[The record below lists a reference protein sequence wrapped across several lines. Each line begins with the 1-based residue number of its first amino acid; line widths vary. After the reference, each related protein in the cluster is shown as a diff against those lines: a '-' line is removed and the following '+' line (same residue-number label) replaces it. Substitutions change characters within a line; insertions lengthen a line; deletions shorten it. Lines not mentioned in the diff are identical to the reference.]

1 MLSKMKFKYI
11 LILIGL
17 SILLVGCDSSPSQS
31 AVDTNLSARLQEIQQ
46 NGKIVIGTA
55 ITRPFEYRDETTNE
69 LKGFDIS
76 LMENML
82 EPLGVSIEWRE
93 MAFADLIGELEA
105 GNVDLVIAG
114 MYITEAR
121 EEIVDFSQPYLDT
134 GLIMVIHDD
143 SADIQSI
150 EDLVGHT
157 IGVKEGSTGE
167 RWAESWQT
175 ENDTEL
181 ELRRYT
187 DTIDSLNDLNDGL
200 VDIIFNDYLNT
211 LEYMKTHPN
220 VHTQDEIFAPAG
232 LGIAVQSGDEELL
245 AFVSNSLDEMQENGK
260 ITELFDLWI
269 NPETQQ

>member
-1 MLSKMKFKYI
+1 MYKKIVQLIFI
-11 LILIGL
+11 LI
-17 SILLVGCDSSPSQS
+17 SALLFFGCDSIPSQPV
-31 AVDTNLSARLQEIQQ
+31 VDTNLPARLQEIQQ
-46 NGKIVIGTA
+46 NEKIVIGTA

-69 LKGFDIS
+69 LIGFDIS
-76 LMENML
+76 LMEDML

-105 GNVDLVIAG
+105 GNIDLVIAA

-134 GLIMVIHDD
+134 GLIMVVHRD
-143 SADIQSI
+143 STDIQSI

-157 IGVKEGSTGE
+157 IAVKEGSTGE
-167 RWAESWQT
+167 RWAENWQT
-175 ENDTEL
+175 ENNTEL
-181 ELRRYT
+181 ELRHYT

-200 VDIIFNDYLNT
+200 VDIAFNDYLNT

-220 VHTQDEIFAPAG
+220 VHTQGEIFAPAG
-232 LGIAVQSGDEELL
+232 LGIAVQAGDEELL
-245 AFVSNSLDEMQENGK
+245 TFVNNSLDEMQENGK

-269 NPETQQ
+269 NPEIQQ